1 MNAPYCLGVDGGGTG
16 TRLRLFGADGQS
28 LGEGRAGPSALGQG
42 VEQAWRHILQAAQQ
56 AVADAV
62 GQGTLAPGSC
72 FDASFMAQTRLGL
85 GLSGAENAAWV
96 ADFTR
101 ISPHWAEQRL
111 VSDGL
116 IAVLGAHAGQAGA
129 VLSVGTGTVGV
140 ALHTGERVSLIGGW
154 GWHLGDE
161 ASGSWMGRQA
171 IVCAQLAIDGR
182 GPHGPLAQA
191 VMAHGAGD
199 RLGLLDWCA
208 QVGQAEV
215 AALAPLVF
223 SLEASDPAAA
233 HLVNSAVRSV
243 EIFVQALD
251 PHGALP
257 LVIAGSV
264 GERLCARL
272 SAQTQQRLV
281 PAQADACEGARLLL
295 KRPWAF
301 LDGAKTRQQ
310 DALA

>member
-1 MNAPYCLGVDGGGTG
+1 MSATYCMGVDGGGTG
-16 TRLRLFGADGQS
+16 TRLRLFSAEGAV

-42 VEQAWRHILQAAQQ
+42 VEQAWRHILQAARQ

-62 GQGTLAPGSC
+62 SQNKLAPGSQL
-72 FDASFMAQTRLGL
+72 DARFMAQTRLGL

-96 ADFTR
+96 ADFNR
-101 ISPHWAEQRL
+101 HSPGWAEQRL

-182 GPHGPLAQA
+182 GPRGPLAEA
-191 VMAHGAGD
+191 VMAHCAGD

-208 QVGQAEV
+208 RVGQAEV

-233 HLVNSAVRSV
+233 HLVSSAVRSV

-257 LVIAGSV
+257 LVIVGSV
-264 GERLCARL
+264 GERLCSRL
-272 SAQTQQRLV
+272 SAQTQHRLV
-281 PAQADACEGARLLL
+281 TAQADACQGARLLFEH
-295 KRPWAF
+295 PWSF
-301 LDGAKTRQQ
+301 LDGARTLHQ